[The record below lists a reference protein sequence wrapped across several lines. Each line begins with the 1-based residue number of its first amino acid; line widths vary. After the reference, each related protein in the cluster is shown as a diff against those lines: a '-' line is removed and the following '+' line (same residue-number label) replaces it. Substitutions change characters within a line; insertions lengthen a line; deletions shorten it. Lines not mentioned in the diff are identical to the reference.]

1 LLSLYNAAYLRTR
14 DEEVLDQAIPYTTRR
29 LQEALPH
36 LESPLVMEVSSFL
49 DIPLFKKVGIIE
61 ARNYIPIYEKEYTRN
76 EVVLEFAKLNFNLQ
90 QLVFCQEIKEC
101 MM

>member
-1 LLSLYNAAYLRTR
+1 
-14 DEEVLDQAIPYTTRR
+14 
-29 LQEALPH
+29 
-36 LESPLVMEVSSFL
+36 MEVSSFL